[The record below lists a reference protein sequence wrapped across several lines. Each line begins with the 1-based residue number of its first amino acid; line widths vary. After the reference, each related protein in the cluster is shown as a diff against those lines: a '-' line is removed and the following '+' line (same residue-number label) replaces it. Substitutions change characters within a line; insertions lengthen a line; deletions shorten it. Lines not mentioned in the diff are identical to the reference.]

1 MYNKKQFGLFRAA
14 FSRIASICTL
24 EEIMKKVTIIILCLL
39 VLTGCSSGGF
49 ESVSQVIP
57 ESKPIE
63 KEVMEAQVIVYSTA
77 GSIDGEVF
85 LAEERDK
92 WIVTE
97 ATVMRDHPKALVVTS
112 NGQQLEAK
120 LKAFSIEDNIAILHF
135 RNSADVKAAKQ
146 ANQQQ
151 LVTMLDRKELTA
163 TERYTL
169 HEAFKAVEVPQKYDM
184 KLLDEYDKPTFE
196 YNPDALQAFIH
207 TFNEAYNTYLKTED
221 FSAIESYV
229 LGDLLKE
236 VIQEEEQKPAITNF
250 EVNEITKGT
259 YDWQLKGITDDFE
272 VSYKIMLVNG
282 QYYITYLKIT

>member
-1 MYNKKQFGLFRAA
+1 
-14 FSRIASICTL
+14 
-24 EEIMKKVTIIILCLL
+24 MKKVSIIILCLL

-49 ESVSQVIP
+49 ESVSEVVP
-57 ESKPIE
+57 ASKPVE
-63 KEVMEAQVIVYSTA
+63 KEVMEAQVKVYSTA
-77 GSIDGEVF
+77 GSTDGEVF
-85 LAEERDK
+85 LVDERDK

-97 ATVMRDHPKALVVTS
+97 AAVMRDHPKALVVTS

-120 LKAFSIEDNIAILHF
+120 LKAFSTEDNIAVLHI
-135 RNSADVKAAKQ
+135 RNSADVKAVEQ

-184 KLLDEYDKPTFE
+184 TLLDEYDKPTFE

-207 TFNEAYNTYLKTED
+207 TFNEAYNAYVKTED
-221 FSAIESYV
+221 FSIIESYV

-236 VIQEEEQKPAITNF
+236 VIQLEEKKPAITNF
-250 EVNEITKGT
+250 EVTEITKAT
-259 YDWQLKGITDDFE
+259 YDWQLKGRTDDFE

-282 QYYITYLKIT
+282 QYYITHLKIT